1 MNLHDRGWASH
12 SGGASIPIHPGAESS
27 TEQQR
32 TVPYAVE
39 YANGDFDLYGN
50 GEPLFK
56 IVTGTRSE
64 FERLVRQDA
73 YSLAMKFVRSEFSVE
88 GDLVAGVHFYNAR
101 PRSRIQTGLLAA
113 LGSFGIGPIES
124 WFQSKERAAQN
135 IRFHYDQSNDFYA
148 QFLDSRMVYSCAY
161 FEDSGQSLEEAQFRK
176 LRLICRKLGLQPDE
190 RFLDVG
196 CGWGGLITHA
206 AEECGAFSTGCTLSV
221 EQFNFASQQVAE
233 RGLGGRVLVELSDYR
248 DVTGTYDKIAS
259 VGMFEHVG
267 RRRLGRYFA
276 TLSRL
281 LRPGGLLLNHGITR
295 PEGIHDGPET
305 LFVRR
310 RVFPGG
316 ELARLSEVVRFAE
329 RAGFEVLDI
338 ENLRPHYAL
347 TCRAWVRGLQENAA
361 RCLQRVEPC
370 VYRTWLLAL
379 AASAAAFERGRL
391 NLDQVLLYKPGD
403 PSRRP
408 FTRDYMY
415 RELKGSGEE
424 GQ

>member
-1 MNLHDRGWASH
+1 MNLHDRGWARH
-12 SGGASIPIHPGAESS
+12 SVGSSIPTHSTAKSGA
-27 TEQQR
+27 EQQR
-32 TVPYAVE
+32 TVPYAAE
-39 YANGDFDLYGN
+39 YANGEFDLYGN

-56 IVTGTRSE
+56 IVTATRSE

-73 YSLAMKFVRSEFSVE
+73 YSLAMKFVRAEFSVE
-88 GDLVAGVHFYNAR
+88 GDLVAAIHFYNAH

-113 LGSFGIGPIES
+113 LASFGIGRIES

-161 FEDSGQSLEEAQFRK
+161 FKEPEQSLEDAQFRK
-176 LRLICRKLGLQPDE
+176 LRHICRKLDLQPGD

-206 AEECGAFSTGCTLSV
+206 AEEHGAFSTGCTLSV
-221 EQFNFASQQVAE
+221 EQFNLASRRVAE
-233 RGLGGRVLVELSDYR
+233 RSLEGRVTVELSDYR
-248 DVTGTYDKIAS
+248 DVIGTYDKIAS

-267 RRRLGRYFA
+267 RRRLETYFA
-276 TLSRL
+276 TLGRL

-295 PEGIHDGPET
+295 PQTIHDGPET

-310 RVFPGG
+310 KVFPGG
-316 ELARLSEVVRFAE
+316 ELARLCDVVRFAE

-347 TCRAWVRGLQENAA
+347 TCRAWVRSLQENAV
-361 RCLQRVEPC
+361 RCLHQVESS

-379 AASAAAFERGRL
+379 AASAAAFEDGRL
-391 NLDQVLLYKPGD
+391 NVNQLLLYKPGD
-403 PSRRP
+403 SACRP

-415 RELKGSGEE
+415 RRVVRMQGE

>member
-1 MNLHDRGWASH
+1 MNLHDSGWARH
-12 SGGASIPIHPGAESS
+12 SADASVPIHPTESS
-27 TEQQR
+27 TGQQR
-32 TVPYAVE
+32 TIPYAVE

-56 IVTGTRSE
+56 IVTGTRSD
-64 FERLVRQDA
+64 FERLIKQDA
-73 YSLAMKFVRSEFSVE
+73 YSLGMKFVRSEFSVE
-88 GDLVAGVHFYNAR
+88 GDLVAAVHFYNAQ

-113 LGSFGIGPIES
+113 LASFGIGRIES

-161 FEDSGQSLEEAQFRK
+161 FEDPEQSLEEAQFRK
-176 LRLICRKLGLQPDE
+176 LRHICRKLDLQQGE

-206 AEECGAFSTGCTLSV
+206 AEEYGAFSTGCTLSM
-221 EQFNFASQQVAE
+221 EQFNFASRQVVE
-233 RGLGGRVLVELSDYR
+233 RGFRGRVTVELSDYR
-248 DVTGTYDKIAS
+248 DMTGTYDKIAS

-267 RRRLGRYFA
+267 RRRLETYFA
-276 TLSRL
+276 TLGRL
-281 LRPGGLLLNHGITR
+281 LRPGGLVLNHGITR

-310 RVFPGG
+310 KVFPGG
-316 ELARLSEVVRFAE
+316 ELARLCDVVRFAE
-329 RAGFEVLDI
+329 RAGFEVLDV

-347 TCRAWVRGLQENAA
+347 TCRAWVQSLQENAS
-361 RCLQRVEPC
+361 RCLHQVEPC

-379 AASAAAFERGRL
+379 AASAAAFEDGRL
-391 NLDQVLLYKPGD
+391 NLDQVLLYKPDGD
-403 PSRRP
+403 ARRP
-408 FTRDYMY
+408 FTRDYIY
-415 RELKGSGEE
+415 R
-424 GQ
+424 